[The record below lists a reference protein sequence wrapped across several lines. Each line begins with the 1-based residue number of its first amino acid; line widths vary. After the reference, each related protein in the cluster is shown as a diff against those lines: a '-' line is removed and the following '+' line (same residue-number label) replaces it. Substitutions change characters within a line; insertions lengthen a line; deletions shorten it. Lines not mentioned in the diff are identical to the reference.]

1 MTNTS
6 VMLENK
12 DIVVLGL
19 TRSDAHVIA
28 AGFKISTELARKNR
42 VLYIDHPYNLLD
54 IIKERKTT
62 GVKRRIKWFFPFVSG
77 LEPKICD
84 GASMTIL
91 HLPAVFPT
99 NALPV
104 GGFYN
109 LFSKINHIMIGLR
122 VKRAMKKLGMIKPI
136 YINCFDFYYPEV
148 VNWVRPSLSVY
159 FCVDQ
164 ITKDYSAKH
173 GLRLEKEIMVS
184 SDLVINTSDA
194 LFDRNLP
201 FNRNCEVVH
210 NAADYDHFKMAQ
222 EDSLPLHSSMTGLK
236 HPVIGY
242 YGLVERRSDFNVLI
256 NVFKKRNDWTLLL
269 AGPVQWQ
276 WVPDELKKMPNVVF
290 TGKWPY
296 SELPSILKGF
306 DVAIIPYKR
315 DGVSETIFPLKLYE
329 YLGGGKPVV
338 SLNFSPSVL
347 NRVKDVVYI
356 AEDALEFE
364 KKIELALNEDSQVLI
379 EKRMNIAAE
388 NTWANRGERFGNILY
403 KYLVD

>member
-1 MTNTS
+1 
-6 VMLENK
+6 MLENK
-12 DIVVLGL
+12 DIIVLGL

-42 VLYIDHPYNLLD
+42 VLYIDHPYNFLD
-54 IIKERKTT
+54 IIKERKTS
-62 GVKRRIKWFFPFVSG
+62 GVKRRIKWFIPFASG
-77 LEPKICD
+77 LESRVYD
-84 GASMTIL
+84 GANMTIL
-91 HLPAVFPT
+91 NLPAVFPI
-99 NALPV
+99 NPLPE

-109 LFSKINHIMIGLR
+109 LFAKINHIMIGIR
-122 VKRAMKKLGMIKPI
+122 VRRAMRRMRIEKPI
-136 YINCFDFYYPEV
+136 FINCFDFYYPEV
-148 VNWVRPSLSVY
+148 VNWVKPILSVY

-194 LFDRNLP
+194 LFERNLP
-201 FNRNCEVVH
+201 FNRNSEVVY
-210 NAADYDHFKMAQ
+210 NAADYDHFKQAQ
-222 EDSLPLHSSMTGLK
+222 EVSLPVHHSVVGISK
-236 HPVIGY
+236 PVIGY
-242 YGLVERRSDFNVLI
+242 YGLVERRSDFNILI
-256 NVFKKRNDWTLLL
+256 NVFKKRKDWTLLL

-276 WVPDELKKMPNVVF
+276 WVPDELKKMTNVVF

-315 DGVSETIFPLKLYE
+315 DAVSETIFPLKLYE

-338 SLNFSPSVL
+338 ALNFSPSVL
-347 NRVKDVVYI
+347 NRVKEVVYI
-356 AEDALEFE
+356 AESAEEFE
-364 KKIELALNEDSQVLI
+364 KKIELAIAEDSRQWI
-379 EKRMNIAAE
+379 DKRMSVAAE
-388 NTWANRGERFGNILY
+388 NTWSNRGEVFGNILF